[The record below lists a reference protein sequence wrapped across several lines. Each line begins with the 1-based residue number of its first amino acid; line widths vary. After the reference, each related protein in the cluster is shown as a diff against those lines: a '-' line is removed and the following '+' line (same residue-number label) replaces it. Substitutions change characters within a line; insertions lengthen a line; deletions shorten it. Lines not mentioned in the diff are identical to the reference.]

1 MDERRDPPQLG
12 YGAAGRRGGS
22 SGLLARIL
30 SVAAG
35 AVVLIGAIAISIV
48 VFAFVLAGVLIT
60 GGYLWWKTRNVRKQM
75 KAQMQAHAQSERVH
89 RGDDDVI
96 EGEVIRKEETR
107 SPP

>member
-12 YGAAGRRGGS
+12 YGATGRRGGTP
-22 SGLLARIL
+22 GLLARIL

-35 AVVLIGAIAISIV
+35 ALVLVGAIAISIV
-48 VFAFVLAGVLIT
+48 VFAVVLAGVLLT

-75 KAQMQAHAQSERVH
+75 HAQMQAHAESQRVH
-89 RGDDDVI
+89 RGEGDVI
-96 EGEVIRKEETR
+96 EGEVIRKDETR